1 MPYVFTEHGIT
12 MLAGVLKSEVAVAMS
27 LKIVDAFVAMRKYIT
42 LNNYGKRISNL
53 EAKSIEY
60 DTKFN
65 EIFSR
70 LENEQNHHIFFE
82 GQIYDAYSLL
92 IDILNQAKNS
102 IIIIDNYID
111 KKLLDIVSKVH
122 KEVTFITKHINRLDL
137 EKYHKQYRNIHIYI
151 NTSFHD
157 RFIILDEKTL
167 YHCGASFKDLGRKCF
182 AINKIED
189 KQYLNEI
196 LQHIM

>member
-1 MPYVFTEHGIT
+1 MFSINRR
-12 MLAGVLKSEVAVAMS
+12 
-27 LKIVDAFVAMRKYIT
+27 RKYFT
-42 LNNYGKRISNL
+42 TSNYNQRLTRI
-53 EAKSIEY
+53 ETKVIEH

-65 EIFSR
+65 EIFSK

-82 GQIYDAYSLL
+82 GQIYDAYFLL

-102 IIIIDNYID
+102 IIMIDNYID
-111 KKLLDIVSKVH
+111 TKLLDIVSKVH

-137 EKYHKQYRNIHIYI
+137 EKYHKQYHNSHIYI
-151 NTSFHD
+151 NTSFHA
-157 RFIILDEKTL
+157 RFIILDGKIL

-196 LQHIM
+196 LEHIM